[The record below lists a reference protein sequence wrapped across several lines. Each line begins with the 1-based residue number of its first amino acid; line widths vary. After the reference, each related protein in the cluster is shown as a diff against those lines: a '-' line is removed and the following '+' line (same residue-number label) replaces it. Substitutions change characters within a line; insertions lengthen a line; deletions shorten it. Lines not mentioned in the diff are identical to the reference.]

1 MHNVIS
7 STEIKAHFGKY
18 LEEALSS
25 PVHISKTNRTVAVLI
40 SESEY
45 ERLTKI
51 EDARLAQMAEEA
63 SLQGYASKEMVAH
76 LLQRL
81 TKNEA

>member
-1 MHNVIS
+1 MQKTIS

-18 LEEALSS
+18 LEKALSN

-51 EDARLAQMAEEA
+51 EDASLAQMAEEA
-63 SLQGYASKEMVAH
+63 SQEGYVSKEEVAH
-76 LLQRL
+76 LLHRL
-81 TKNEA
+81 TKDET